1 MAVEDTAE
9 VEVEAGVMRV
19 LVEETVVATEV
30 VTKEMAATTKPKR
43 VVQVPTATSKIMMV
57 KVIVVEVANADER
70 VASNLIVESEVTLN
84 KIVARLLILSSVKK

>member
-1 MAVEDTAE
+1 MAVEDTVE

-43 VVQVPTATSKIMMV
+43 VVQVTTATNKIMTV

-70 VASNLIVESEVTLN
+70 AAAVLIVESEVTLN